1 MIRQV
6 ASANVILLAQYAVGA
21 LVPLLLIPH
30 IVRSIGLAEYG
41 HLAVALAWGS
51 YGAVVVQY
59 AFHLTGPRRVAQLAA
74 GESPADVFAEIS
86 LAKLLLLLGVLPLM
100 VLVIAVMPNGLSS
113 LAAWLLLLGL
123 PLAAGLNATWFLQAQ
138 CRFMWVCIAAI
149 IGSAATLLFGF
160 NFVNGSDSRSIA
172 AAAAAT
178 VLGPVLA
185 GAITLLFAWVP
196 LRSRGLRWS
205 AAQPSHVLKE
215 GWPLFASQFL
225 SALYMVSG
233 PIVINY
239 LLDAQAAGA
248 YSAVERVINALVAA
262 CLLTHI
268 AAYPRLAVAY
278 TQDRASYWRLL
289 KFVLVGYVTMTA
301 TLGICVWVL
310 RDMLARYLLG
320 GIAEGYSALLAWG
333 LVWLM
338 VGIFG
343 TALTGYLA
351 VSGRSR
357 EVMPL
362 TLKILAFTV
371 ALGIPAVVIF
381 GSAGWMAALVLSQ
394 TLVLLTGYRLWRRE
408 YAY

>member
-1 MIRQV
+1 MIRQI
-6 ASANVILLAQYAVGA
+6 ASANAILLVQYAVGA

-41 HLAVALAWGS
+41 QLAVALAWGS

-74 GESPADVFAEIS
+74 DESPDDVFAEIS

-100 VLVIAVMPNGLSS
+100 VLAAVIMPDNSS
-113 LAAWLLLLGL
+113 NSAIWLLLLGL
-123 PLAAGLNATWFLQAQ
+123 PLAAGLNATWFLQAKN
-138 CRFMWVCIAAI
+138 RFMWVCIAAI
-149 IGSAATLLFGF
+149 IGSIATLLFGF
-160 NFVNGSDSRSIA
+160 SFVNGRDIHSIA

-178 VLGPVLA
+178 VLGPVLT
-185 GAITLLFAWVP
+185 GAITLLFAWI
-196 LRSRGLRWS
+196 LLESRGLRWRV
-205 AAQPSHVLKE
+205 AQPSHALKD
-215 GWPLFASQFL
+215 GLPLFASQFVA
-225 SALYMVSG
+225 ALYMMSG

-262 CLLTHI
+262 CLLTHT
-268 AAYPRLAVAY
+268 AAYPRLAAAY
-278 TQDRASYWRLL
+278 TQDRASYWRVL
-289 KFVLVGYVTMTA
+289 KFVLAGYVAMTA
-301 TLGICVWVL
+301 TLGICAWVL

-320 GIAEGYSALLAWG
+320 GIAQGYGALLAWG

-338 VGIFG
+338 VGVFG

-362 TLKILAFTV
+362 TLKILAFAV
-371 ALGIPAVVIF
+371 ALGVPAVVIF

-394 TLVLLTGYRLWRRE
+394 TLVLLTGYRLWRKE
-408 YAY
+408 HAY